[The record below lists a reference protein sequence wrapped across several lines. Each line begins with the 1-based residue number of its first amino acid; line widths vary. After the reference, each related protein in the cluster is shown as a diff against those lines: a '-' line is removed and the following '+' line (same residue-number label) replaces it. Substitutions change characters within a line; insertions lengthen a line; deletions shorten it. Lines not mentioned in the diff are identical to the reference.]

1 MEILEI
7 LFSLPDSKTTKGK
20 FAISLI
26 AIALISLVVFLAC
39 EKFKL
44 VN

>member
-1 MEILEI
+1 MEIIEI
-7 LFSLPDSKTTKGK
+7 LFSLPSTKTVKGR
-20 FAISLI
+20 FAIALI
-26 AIALISLVVFLAC
+26 AVALISLVVFLAS